1 VEDAAE
7 LEVHSRLWRTSWR
20 DEEAWVDSARSLLG
34 LLAEVRGVKDLG
46 GTSLLDVG
54 CGTKLVKVL
63 LEDRRPIGRYV
74 GIDVESEV
82 IEFLRA
88 EVADPRFAFH
98 HMDVRN
104 ELYNP
109 GGHPLSDLEE
119 LPVGGEQFDLI
130 CLFSVFTHL
139 APHDYG
145 AMLRALRPHARDDA
159 RLVYSLF
166 VDRADAPQDTVQR
179 HDDVVSRWIYE
190 RIDAGDEEAVA
201 QFMAAAERWEPP
213 DRSIPGFV
221 DVLPE
226 KPLLIASYSEELA
239 TSLIEGTGW
248 RMRSL
253 HAPEEFIQH
262 YIVCEPA

>member
-7 LEVHSRLWRTSWR
+7 LQVHARLRRTSWR
-20 DEEAWVDSARSLLG
+20 DEEAWIASARSLLG
-34 LLAEVRGVKDLG
+34 LLAQVRGVTDLRA
-46 GTSLLDVG
+46 TSVLDVG

-63 LEDRRPIGRYV
+63 VEDRRPIGRYV

-88 EVADPRFAFH
+88 EVTDPRFEFH

-109 GGHPLSDLEE
+109 DGRPLSEREE
-119 LPVGGEQFDLI
+119 LPIGNEQFDLI

-166 VDRADAPQDTVQR
+166 VDRTDAAQDTVQR
-179 HDDVVSRWIYE
+179 HDDDVSRWIAARVE
-190 RIDAGDEEAVA
+190 AGDTDAVDR
-201 QFMAAAERWEPP
+201 FMQAAGRWEPP

-226 KPLLIASYSEELA
+226 KPLLIASYSEKLA

-253 HAPEEFIQH
+253 HEPEGFIQH
-262 YIVCEPA
+262 YIVCEPV